1 MSKKLFAVSFSYK
14 GPKANNPD
22 CSEPACKALD
32 EAINIVEDALNDSNL
47 EHVYG
52 YFWTDGSL
60 YEYIRCSDEN
70 EIKNLQLSSGDVS
83 INRIDQITGSTGNP
97 GYHHEVLERFKRKYV

>member
-1 MSKKLFAVSFSYK
+1 
-14 GPKANNPD
+14 
-22 CSEPACKALD
+22 
-32 EAINIVEDALNDSNL
+32 
-47 EHVYG
+47 
-52 YFWTDGSL
+52 L